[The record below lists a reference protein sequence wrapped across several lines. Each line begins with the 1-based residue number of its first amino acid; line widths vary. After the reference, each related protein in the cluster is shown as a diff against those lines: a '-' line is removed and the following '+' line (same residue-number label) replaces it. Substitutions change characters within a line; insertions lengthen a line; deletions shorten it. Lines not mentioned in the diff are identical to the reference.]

1 MKKVSNKSKR
11 SNNPFFNLASE
22 QFKELN
28 DEFYKNYNKD
38 YYSIKLDSLLRM
50 IESSESYCKES
61 NMKVGILEY
70 ERFFEE

>member
-1 MKKVSNKSKR
+1 MSNKSKR